1 MPVAGYL
8 LDDADAGGLSL
19 SCVLDSMVVFVIL
32 SFVFGFTC
40 CEAIRFRS
48 RSLYAATMIL
58 SNDDEISQASKM
70 L

>member
-32 SFVFGFTC
+32 SFVFGLF
-40 CEAIRFRS
+40 
-48 RSLYAATMIL
+48 AARLFVSALAL
-58 SNDDEISQASKM
+58 SM
-70 L
+70 LLR